1 MTQKY
6 LEIARAFAPTDCEK
20 SELSEIRCNVPGC
33 VDMAERIEL
42 DGQGLYTHLCAM
54 HAAELHERASADPV
68 MCRECDTVI
77 PGSASLCAACG
88 TKHSRLVAYA
98 LTQGAVQAPP
108 GESATR

>member
-33 VDMAERIEL
+33 VDM
-42 DGQGLYTHLCAM
+42 
-54 HAAELHERASADPV
+54 AELHERASADPV